1 MGITIA
7 ATLQGSDYWILRTLA
22 DRADERGCVA
32 VSMREIA
39 QACRYHHDTVKRAL
53 ARFCKA
59 GQLQKYS
66 RAGGRGCNKYQFTTG
81 ALTQGLTQGKPCTA
95 TTPNMAKL
103 NRRGTDMIIPQ
114 VAASVYG
121 GTHA

>member
-1 MGITIA
+1 LGITIA

-53 ARFCKA
+53 ARFCRS

-66 RAGGRGCNKYQFTTG
+66 RAGGRGCNKYQFTTVE
-81 ALTQGLTQGKPCTA
+81 APGKTIVTPCTA